1 MKTLF
6 FLAAALAVGTQ
17 AQAREPENLTALID
31 EMAVL
36 ERVLGAALESE
47 TSESARDR
55 SGWRALNDL
64 AGVNLRPWFQESVRT
79 IEAEYLVRQGILVS
93 LELNRR
99 PLVRE
104 LPTAL
109 FTTLAR
115 TGETRLP
122 KLVASL
128 EPEEFAELR
137 RLVDEHDEAR
147 KKHSELTVEWRAAL
161 EKAHLSGASPGP
173 ESSAKG
179 REAAALLA
187 IEREQRTAINAEV
200 ERLRSLLVEPAE
212 EASTADTH
220 VALMQAVCDY
230 ARLKSLP
237 EDEHLTLKVV
247 QDKAQEERRTG
258 RQWTY
263 YVLAKKDV
271 VECRLGSINAEE
283 LRQRAYIYSR
293 ERPRS

>member
-6 FLAAALAVGTQ
+6 FLAVVLAAAT
-17 AQAREPENLTALID
+17 QAREPENLAALID

-64 AGVNLRPWFQESVRT
+64 AGVNLRPWLQESVRT

-122 KLVASL
+122 RLVASL
-128 EPEEFAELR
+128 EPEEFAELK

-147 KKHSELTVEWRAAL
+147 KRHSELTVEWRAAL
-161 EKAHLSGASPGP
+161 EKAHLSGTSPGS

-187 IEREQRTAINAEV
+187 TEREQRTAINAEV

-212 EASTADTH
+212 EASTAETH

-237 EDEHLTLKVV
+237 DDEHLTLKVV
-247 QDKAQEERRTG
+247 QDKAQQDGRRTG

-271 VECRLGSINAEE
+271 VECRLGSIDAEE
-283 LRQRAYIYSR
+283 LRQRAYVYSR